1 MPVKEVYVLTSLE
14 RMCLSRHLPC
24 VWWRGRGCVR
34 GCQPRCEEPR
44 GWREQRVER
53 RENGEGVVMCS
64 IEYVF
69 VGVGWG
75 WINCVLVVGYDQD
88 TERSHSRLV
97 MVPLP

>member
-1 MPVKEVYVLTSLE
+1 
-14 RMCLSRHLPC
+14 
-24 VWWRGRGCVR
+24 
-34 GCQPRCEEPR
+34 
-44 GWREQRVER
+44 
-53 RENGEGVVMCS
+53 MCS
-64 IEYVF
+64 MEYVF